1 MVHTIWTY
9 GLQCFAF
16 SFVGDVPILFRYIPP
31 KKIIAT
37 GQKDRDRHVIFSMIY
52 KRISSNECGKAKNKP
67 TRIYDDFGDYGI
79 GFATLPP
86 ILMVNLHTYHHQN
99 QMDSSY

>member
-1 MVHTIWTY
+1 MY
-9 GLQCFAF
+9 PYCFGI
-16 SFVGDVPILFRYIPP
+16 SP
-31 KKIIAT
+31 KQIIIAT

-86 ILMVNLHTYHHQN
+86 TLMVNLHTYHILPSPKSN
-99 QMDSSY
+99 GF